1 MSLRIIVPQPV
12 SSQCSELDQAYNMRD
27 HIIENNIVTG
37 VKYEPS
43 VEQQSARQFALA
55 LERFAE
61 RYIIRR

>member
-1 MSLRIIVPQPV
+1 
-12 SSQCSELDQAYNMRD
+12 MRD
-27 HIIENNIVTG
+27 HIIENNIAVG

-61 RYIIRR
+61 RYVIRR